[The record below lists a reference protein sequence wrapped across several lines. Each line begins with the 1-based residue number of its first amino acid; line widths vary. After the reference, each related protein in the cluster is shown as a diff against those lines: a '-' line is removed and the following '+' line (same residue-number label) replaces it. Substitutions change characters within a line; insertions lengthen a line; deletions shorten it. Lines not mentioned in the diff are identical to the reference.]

1 MKILHTADWHLG
13 KRLGNIS
20 RHEEQ
25 VAVLDEICQVADS
38 ENVNAVLVAGDLFDA
53 FNPPVESVEL
63 LYKTLKRL
71 AKNGER
77 AVVAIAG
84 NHDSPERIEAPD
96 PLARECGIIFAGY
109 PHSKV
114 SPFSLT
120 NGISLVRSEE
130 GFVELKLPCS
140 EESLRLLL
148 TSYANE
154 ARLRTYLGTDDREA
168 ELRSILSTFWSGVA
182 SKYCDQ
188 RGVNILVAH
197 LFLMQKGGLKLEE
210 SDDEKPIVGLG
221 GAQVIYSE
229 NIPNGIQYAAL
240 GHLHLHHEVSSQ
252 PCPVF
257 YCGSPLAYSMSEADQ
272 DKYIVI
278 IEAEPAKRAS
288 VRPVR
293 LKQGKRLVR
302 KQFTTVGPAV
312 AWLQNNPNVL
322 VELTMATET
331 YLTADE
337 RKRLLDSHPGIVDI
351 IPLVKSVD
359 GEFAGVTTP
368 IDLRKSVEDL
378 FIEYFQH
385 EQGQTP
391 NENLV
396 NLFREIVAAEEE

>member
-13 KRLGNIS
+13 KYLGVIS
-20 RHEEQ
+20 RHQEQ
-25 VAVLDEICQVADS
+25 VAVLEEICALADA
-38 ENVNAVLVAGDLFDA
+38 EDVDAVIVAGDLFDA

-63 LYKTLKRL
+63 MYKTLKRL

-109 PHSKV
+109 PQSKV

-120 NGISLVRSEE
+120 DGISLVRSDE

-140 EESLRLLL
+140 EPPLRILL
-148 TSYANE
+148 TPYANE
-154 ARLRTYLGTDDREA
+154 ARLKAYLGTENRGA
-168 ELRSILSTFWSGVA
+168 ELRTMLQAFWSNLA
-182 SKYCDQ
+182 SKYCDE

-197 LFLMQKGGLKLEE
+197 LFLMQKGGQKFEE
-210 SDDEKPIVGLG
+210 SDDEKSIAGPG
-221 GAQVIYSE
+221 GAQVINSE
-229 NIPNGIQYAAL
+229 NIPSGIQYTAM
-240 GHLHLHHEVSSQ
+240 GHLHQHHEVASQ
-252 PCPVF
+252 PCPVM
-257 YCGSPLAYSMSEADQ
+257 YSGSPLAYSMNEEDQ
-272 DKYIVI
+272 DKYVVI

-288 VRPVR
+288 IRPVR

-302 KQFTTVGPAV
+302 KQFTSVGSAV
-312 AWLQNNPNVL
+312 TWLQSNPSVL

-331 YLTADE
+331 YLTAAE
-337 RKRLLDSHPGIVDI
+337 RKRLYNAHSGIDDI

-359 GEFAGVTTP
+359 GEFAALSTP
-368 IDLRKSVEDL
+368 ADLRKSVEEL
-378 FIEYFQH
+378 FIEYFHH

-391 NENLV
+391 NKDLLE
-396 NLFREIVAAEEE
+396 LFREIQAVEEE